1 MVKISP
7 LREVDMPCASSHH
20 RLFFPRQAVAKVFFL
35 SSFIIAPLISA
46 ATQVTTNHRRFA
58 SSPHVLLISI
68 DGYRHDYNSLYRP
81 PALLKFAQKGVAAK
95 SLIPVFPTLTFP
107 NHLSLVT
114 GLYPGRHGIVGNS
127 FYAPDLGKPFNI
139 SGGESPKNPR
149 FYSGTPLWV
158 LASQNQMVSA
168 VYFWPGNE
176 APIAGHLASH
186 YRAYDRS
193 VTPAQQ
199 IEQILRWLRL
209 PAPRRP
215 RFLSLYFS
223 AVDSAGHHHGPQSEN
238 LRQAVLKLDRSL
250 QYLFDQLAL
259 FDFELNIIITSDHG
273 MTQLDKSKTI
283 ALDQNPQAK
292 ALLRSFRSSSPQGA
306 TLLLYY
312 QGKANHRAQS
322 IRRLLALW
330 SKVSHF
336 KAYRPSELPGDFHA
350 QKNPRLG
357 DIIVLADPPYTLQFQ
372 ALPSKQLGLKGG
384 HGYDAKHSDM
394 HGIFFAQGPQFR
406 AKLKVESFS
415 IIHLYPLMAHLLGLP
430 INHLQLDGDFKQVSH
445 LLRPVKGLGG
455 NSREENTKTNNND
468 E

>member
-1 MVKISP
+1 MVRISP
-7 LREVDMPCASSHH
+7 LMEVNMLYAPSNS
-20 RLFFPRQAVAKVFFL
+20 RLFFPRRAVTKVFFL
-35 SSFIIAPLISA
+35 SSFIIAPLVSA

-68 DGYRHDYNSLYRP
+68 DGYRHDYNSRYRP

-95 SLIPVFPTLTFP
+95 SLIPSFPTFTFP

-114 GLYPGRHGIVGNS
+114 GLHPGRHGVVGNS
-127 FYAPDLGKPFNI
+127 FYAPDLGKHFNI
-139 SGGESPKNPR
+139 FRGESLKNPR

-168 VYFWPGNE
+168 VYFWPGSE

-199 IEQILRWLRL
+199 IKQVLRWLRL

-215 RFLSLYFS
+215 RFLALYLS
-223 AVDSAGHHHGPQSEN
+223 AVDSAGHYHGPQSEN

-250 QYLFDQLAL
+250 QYLFGQLTV
-259 FDFELNIIITSDHG
+259 FDFDLNIIITSDHG
-273 MTQLDKSKTI
+273 MTQLNKSKTI

-292 ALLRSFRSSSPQGA
+292 ALLRSFHSSSPQGA

-312 QGKANHRAQS
+312 QGKADHRAQS
-322 IRRLLALW
+322 IRQLLALW

-336 KAYRPSELPGDFHA
+336 KAYRPSALPGSFHA
-350 QKNPRLG
+350 TKNPRLG

-372 ALPSKQLGLKGG
+372 APSSKQPVLKGG
-384 HGYDAKHSDM
+384 HGYDAKHPDM
-394 HGIFFAQGPQFR
+394 HGIFFAQGPQFK

-415 IIHLYPLMAHLLGLP
+415 IVHLYPLIAHLLGLP

-445 LLRPVKGLGG
+445 LLAPR
-455 NSREENTKTNNND
+455 
-468 E
+468 